1 MTITFKSVLAWVLIF
16 FGLGLIV
23 WDIST
28 SYYYFTAQKEFPQ
41 IFAEPK
47 LENKDSIGGITDI
60 QEALIANMTEELKGY
75 MPANSVSDLLNL
87 SSWIMFA
94 FFLIYA
100 GGKMIGIGNDFL
112 KS

>member
-28 SYYYFTAQKEFPQ
+28 SYYYFSAQKEFPQ

-47 LENKDSIGGITDI
+47 IESSSSATGTLDPQELAGSIIKEQLGS
-60 QEALIANMTEELKGY
+60 M

-94 FFLIYA
+94 FFIIYA
-100 GGKMIGIGNDFL
+100 GGKMVGIGNDLL

>member
-47 LENKDSIGGITDI
+47 IEDKDSTSGLVDI
-60 QEALIANMTEELKGY
+60 QEALIANMMDEFRGY

-94 FFLIYA
+94 FFIIYA
-100 GGKMIGIGNDFL
+100 GGKTIRIGNDLL

>member
-1 MTITFKSVLAWVLIF
+1 MTITFKSALAWVLIF

-47 LENKDSIGGITDI
+47 IESS
-60 QEALIANMTEELKGY
+60 EEGE
-75 MPANSVSDLLNL
+75 
-87 SSWIMFA
+87 
-94 FFLIYA
+94 
-100 GGKMIGIGNDFL
+100 G
-112 KS
+112 